1 MTAIAPHET
10 GSPPVMRLAVP
21 LLLAAS
27 IGLTACSAILT
38 PAATT
43 YPVNSDFDL
52 TRLATMRRGESCAQ
66 TILYLFGPNGR
77 ASVAAAAEAGGLSRV
92 RYVDNRY
99 DNNVIRQ
106 RYCVI
111 ACGE

>member
-1 MTAIAPHET
+1 MRSIPLHLIAAGALTT
-10 GSPPVMRLAVP
+10 G
-21 LLLAAS
+21 
-27 IGLTACSAILT
+27 CSAVLT

-43 YPVNSDFDL
+43 YPVTADVDF
-52 TRLATMRRGESCAQ
+52 TQLARMRRGESCAK
-66 TILYLFGPNGR
+66 TILYFIGPNGR
-77 ASVAAAAEAGGLSRV
+77 ASVAAAAQAGGLTRV

-111 ACGE
+111 AYGE

>member
-1 MTAIAPHET
+1 MRSIRSYLIAAATATT
-10 GSPPVMRLAVP
+10 G
-21 LLLAAS
+21 
-27 IGLTACSAILT
+27 CSAVLT

-43 YPVNSDFDL
+43 YPVTANLDFAQ
-52 TRLATMRRGESCAQ
+52 LASMKRGEACAK
-66 TILYLFGPNGR
+66 TILYFIGPNGK
-77 ASVAAAAEAGGLSRV
+77 ASVAEAARAGGLTRV

-111 ACGE
+111 AYGE

>member
-1 MTAIAPHET
+1 MT
-10 GSPPVMRLAVP
+10 RKLLAVLAP
-21 LLLAAS
+21 ALLAA
-27 IGLTACSAILT
+27 CSAVLT

-43 YPVNSDFDL
+43 YPVTAEVNFADL
-52 TRLATMRRGESCAQ
+52 AGMKRGESCAK
-66 TILYLFGPNGR
+66 TILYLFGPSGQ
-77 ASVAAAAEAGGLSRV
+77 ASVAAAARAGGLRKV

-111 ACGE
+111 AYGD